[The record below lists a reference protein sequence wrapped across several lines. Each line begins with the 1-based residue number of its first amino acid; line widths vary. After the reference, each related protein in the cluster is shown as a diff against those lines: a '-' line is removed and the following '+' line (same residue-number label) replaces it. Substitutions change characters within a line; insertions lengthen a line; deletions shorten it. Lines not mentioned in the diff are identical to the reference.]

1 MKQREVRAAL
11 LGATGAVGQRYVNM
25 LSGHPSIRL
34 EVLMGGESAGKR
46 YGEAAR
52 WLFPEPMAEEFAKK
66 IVRVARPES
75 AKGCDVVFSALPS
88 EAAKEIEPGF
98 AEAGF
103 AVVSEASAHRMDA
116 DVPLMIPE
124 VNSEHLSLLETQ
136 QRTRG
141 WKGAIV
147 TTPNCTVTGLAIVMK
162 PLVQEF
168 GAEKAIVTTMQAL
181 SGAGF
186 PGVPSLLIVDNVL
199 PYIKNE
205 EEKVAKEAKKI
216 LGKVKSDGRSM
227 VIEPH
232 EIPMGVTC
240 NRVQVLDGHT
250 ESLYAEFPRPVDPSE
265 VVRAFEGFRGPPQK
279 LRLPTAPTQPIIVRK
294 ENDRPQPRL
303 DRMSGSVPGMSVV
316 VGRVRNGIDDKSL
329 MLTLLSHNTIRGAA
343 GTAILTAE
351 LMRRE
356 GYVG

>member
-1 MKQREVRAAL
+1 
-11 LGATGAVGQRYVNM
+11 M
-25 LSGHPSIRL
+25 LRDHPSIRL
-34 EVLMGGESAGKR
+34 EVLMGGESAGKK

-52 WLFPEPMAEEFAKK
+52 WLFSEPMGDEFAHKTVK
-66 IVRVARPES
+66 AAKPES
-75 AKGCDVVFSALPS
+75 ARGCDIVFSALPS
-88 EAAKEIEPGF
+88 EVAKEIEPDF

-103 AVVSEASAHRMDA
+103 SVVSEASAHRMDS

-136 QRTRG
+136 RRTRG

-162 PLVQEF
+162 PLVEGF

-186 PGVPSLLIVDNVL
+186 PGVPSLLIVDNIL

-205 EEKVAKEAKKI
+205 EEKVAKEAMKI
-216 LGKVKSDGRSM
+216 LGRARTDGRTT
-227 VIEPH
+227 VIEPR
-232 EIPMGVTC
+232 EIPMGVSC
-240 NRVQVLDGHT
+240 NRVQVIDGHT
-250 ESLYAEFPRPVDPSE
+250 ETLYCEFPKAVEPSE
-265 VVRAFEGFRGPPQK
+265 VVRRFERFRGPPQK
-279 LRLPTAPTQPIIVRK
+279 LRLPTAPAQPIIVRR

-316 VGRVRNGIDDKSL
+316 VGRVRNGIDARSL

-343 GTAILTAE
+343 GNAILTAE
-351 LMRRE
+351 LMQRA
-356 GYVG
+356 GYIG